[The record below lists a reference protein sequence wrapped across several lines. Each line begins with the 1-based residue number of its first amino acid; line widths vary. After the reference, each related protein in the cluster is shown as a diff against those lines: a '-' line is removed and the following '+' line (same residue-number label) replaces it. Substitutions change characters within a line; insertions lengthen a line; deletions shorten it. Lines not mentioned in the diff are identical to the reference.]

1 MKSHKDLV
9 LEVQFCEINA
19 VNFENKNI
27 LNAFLRMM
35 DKCLQKSQQSL
46 KHAGRLRRVGSM
58 WWRAVDIWN
67 DLGSRSRMEWRME
80 FTMINESSNNKTV
93 RIPHLDI
100 EMSGVKFFKYCLVW
114 ISLTPL
120 FLLYWNFHQPFWK
133 SPILPIKYIC
143 PLTPYLIKQ
152 LKIAI

>member
-46 KHAGRLRRVGSM
+46 KHAGGAWGGLGPCGEELLTSGM
-58 WWRAVDIWN
+58 ILDQIWN
-67 DLGSRSRMEWRME
+67 GVEDIIHNDKWIETIRQWGSH
-80 FTMINESSNNKTV
+80 I
-93 RIPHLDI
+93 
-100 EMSGVKFFKYCLVW
+100 
-114 ISLTPL
+114 
-120 FLLYWNFHQPFWK
+120 
-133 SPILPIKYIC
+133 
-143 PLTPYLIKQ
+143 
-152 LKIAI
+152 